1 MDIFKSEW
9 VKSAYST
16 QFCSEVTVKP
26 YRPCVLSSLD
36 QLIKLQFELEF
47 LYKLLKTNKIES

>member
-36 QLIKLQFELEF
+36 QLIKLQFKLDF
-47 LYKLLKTNKIES
+47 LYKSLKKIE